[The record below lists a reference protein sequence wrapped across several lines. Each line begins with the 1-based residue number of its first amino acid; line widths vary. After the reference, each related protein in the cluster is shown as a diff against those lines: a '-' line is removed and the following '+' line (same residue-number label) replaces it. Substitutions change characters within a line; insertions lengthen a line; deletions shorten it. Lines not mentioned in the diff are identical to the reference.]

1 MGSKQSLT
9 DARLNT
15 TQFRR
20 TARNELSTVLSFQYV
35 ELSLHRAFT
44 TDVANPVRGCMLI
57 ETLHVANPVRGCM
70 FIETLHVANPV
81 RGCMFID
88 TLHVANPVR
97 GCMFIDTLRPEST
110 SGRICEAAY
119 PVGLTNSAGRNPG
132 CAYSQT
138 CNP

>member
-70 FIETLHVANPV
+70 FI
-81 RGCMFID
+81 D